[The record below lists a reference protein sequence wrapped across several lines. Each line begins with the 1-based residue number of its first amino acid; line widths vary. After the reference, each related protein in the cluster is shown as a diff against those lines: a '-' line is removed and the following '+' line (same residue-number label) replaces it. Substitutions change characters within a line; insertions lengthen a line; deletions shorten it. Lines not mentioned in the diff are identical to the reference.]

1 MGWDIVMQSP
11 WVLSA
16 VAVAVA
22 LPLAAAA
29 PADPTAEQIIAAR
42 QASLDMSSITLAE
55 MKEAAKGGK
64 DPKTQVYYA
73 AALAKWAGA
82 LPTLFP
88 AGTGAEAG
96 VPTRAKPEIWTDR
109 AGFDQRAAEY
119 RTAVERLR
127 DLARAGDA
135 DGFKAQVQTVD
146 MACDAC
152 HDTYKVQPAASPK
165 AAS

>member
-1 MGWDIVMQSP
+1 MGSNVVMKSS
-11 WVLSA
+11 LA
-16 VAVAVA
+16 FVAVAA
-22 LPLAAAA
+22 ASAPWAAAS
-29 PADPTAEQIIAAR
+29 PAGLTADQIIAAR

-55 MKEAAKGGK
+55 LKEAAKGGK

-73 AALAKWAGA
+73 AALARWAKA

-96 VPTRAKPEIWTDR
+96 VPTRAKAEIWTDR

-119 RTAVERLR
+119 RAAAERLR
-127 DLARAGDA
+127 DLASAGDA

-152 HDTYKVQPAASPK
+152 HDTYKNQPPASPK